1 VFNCN
6 EELIT
11 VSVSRDT
18 ESLVSCAY
26 SVTVVSGNG
35 GANPNPSCICAT
47 PTPTASPTSSV
58 TPSPT
63 VTPTKTQTPT
73 VTPTQTKT
81 PTPTRTVTKTPSVT
95 PTQTK
100 TPTPTKTVTKTPT
113 QTKTPTP
120 TPTKTEPKIVVD
132 SKTAINIWF
141 DNSGSMGGT
150 LPPLTAMT
158 ANLLQP
164 CLLPIYNNDVNLYNE
179 RVQVKNF
186 NSFPG
191 GFERFIQT
199 FAQLSTDPSV
209 NLVINLAFQDESSPY
224 DAEGTFP
231 NPPNSIYI
239 SDTDNLRNVINNFD
253 GDIRGWIFQINT
265 GPGQFPGF
273 RSLVVATFNNQ
284 GTYIPPTNISDLS
297 SDFGYTLDVIGSS
310 TPEYYLGQIQTAL
323 SQLGI
328 TIPTC

>member
-81 PTPTRTVTKTPSVT
+81 PTPTRTVTKTPSV
-95 PTQTK
+95 
-100 TPTPTKTVTKTPT
+100 TPT